1 MIDGEAVCPRCGSRA
16 VRKDGRDR
24 KGAWVS
30 RCRDC
35 RRRFTARSAT
45 PFAGDRV
52 PPGII
57 ALAVRW

>member
-1 MIDGEAVCPRCGSRA
+1 MIDSEAVCPRCGSSA

-24 KGAWVS
+24 KGTRVS

-45 PFAGDRV
+45 PCAGYRF
-52 PPGII
+52 PPDFI
-57 ALAVRW
+57 ALAVR